1 MSKARSAA
9 KSQAPV
15 ATSFDLLAS
24 RIQKIINSPAAQK
37 NRVALIYKAPE
48 EFQEDWSALVEAMEG
63 TDGVR
68 LIFQDDGGVH
78 VAWEKP
84 LED

>member
-1 MSKARSAA
+1 MSKAKPAA

-15 ATSFDLLAS
+15 ITSFDILAA

-37 NRVALIYKAPE
+37 NRVAVIYKAPE
-48 EFQEDWSALVEAMEG
+48 ESQEDWGTLVEAMEG
-63 TDGVR
+63 TDGVS
-68 LIFQDDGGVH
+68 LAFQDDGGVH

-84 LED
+84 SED

>member
-1 MSKARSAA
+1 MSKAKSAA

-15 ATSFDLLAS
+15 ATSFDLLAA

-37 NRVALIYKAPE
+37 NRVAVIYKAPE
-48 EFQEDWSALVEAMEG
+48 ESQEDWGTLVEAMEG

-68 LIFQDDGGVH
+68 LAFQDDGGVH
-78 VAWEKP
+78 VSWEKP

>member
-1 MSKARSAA
+1 MSKAKSTA
-9 KSQAPV
+9 KSPAPV
-15 ATSFDLLAS
+15 ATSFDLLAA

-37 NRVALIYKAPE
+37 NRVAVIYKAPE
-48 EFQEDWSALVEAMEG
+48 ESQEDWGTLVEAMEG

-68 LIFQDDGGVH
+68 LAFQDDGGVH
-78 VAWEKP
+78 VSWEKP